1 MNSQK
6 TQKIFN
12 VGDLVRWKVNLVT
25 LRPAA
30 DPAQVEALGIIR
42 KISGVNLELKVLNT
56 KEVGR
61 DYLNAL
67 KDLSAWEKLPAHIDD
82 CEVIA

>member
-1 MNSQK
+1 MPLAQK
-6 TQKIFN
+6 VFN
-12 VGDLVRWKVNLVT
+12 IGDLVRWKVNLVT

-42 KISGVNLELKVLNT
+42 KISGANLELKVLNT
-56 KEVGR
+56 NEVGR

-67 KDLSAWEKLPAHIDD
+67 KDLSAWEQLPAHIDD